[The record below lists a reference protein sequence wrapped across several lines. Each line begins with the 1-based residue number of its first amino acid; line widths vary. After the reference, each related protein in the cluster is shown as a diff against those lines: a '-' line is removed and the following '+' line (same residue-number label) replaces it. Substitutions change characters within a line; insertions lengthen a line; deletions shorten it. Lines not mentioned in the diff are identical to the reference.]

1 MKYFSG
7 DTEQELEK
15 QAKNN
20 NNNKTKENV
29 CGPCGSGE
37 GLL

>member
-15 QAKNN
+15 EAKK
-20 NNNKTKENV
+20 NNKTKENV
-29 CGPCGSGE
+29 CGPYGSGK

>member
-15 QAKNN
+15 EAKKKK
-20 NNNKTKENV
+20 NNKTKENV
-29 CGPCGSGE
+29 CGPYGSGK